1 MIGQQLKHYRK
12 TLDFS
17 ASQLAKEANMTS
29 TLLSFYETE
38 KRIPSFHNLI
48 GLLYQLATVSTITTV
63 NYDAFINE
71 SNYDNWRQLVAIDD
85 DPEFDFID
93 IYAGDDY
100 PLMSFQREQAPS
112 SEELEEKLRFYFF
125 NFSYRENSDYSDYMR
140 TGKLPLTTMSHRFT
154 RSIPILR
161 HLSLSDDLTKWWLD
175 YYKNDLLKPLKASPE
190 QLNQKEREVLEQ
202 LDQLSSEAIFQRYN
216 RLATSDFD
224 QHSSRAKGKHQ
235 EKDIFIEDLLYNFH
249 GSTNQSIIFDLEDI
263 NHRKLTLQLDRQRLN
278 QAELRIIRT
287 VIEGIR
293 AERKKQ
299 EEKIVHRGRRPR
311 REEG

>member
-38 KRIPSFHNLI
+38 KRISSFHNLI

-202 LDQLSSEAIFQRYN
+202 LDQLSSEDIFQRYN